1 MIEPLARRL
10 QILSLSLLALQLL
23 GSDWQ
28 SPLCWGSLTLVV
40 MASLKVRNAHR
51 PADLRRAALAQ
62 LIALGVLAGLNPNLG
77 PGLVQAATGLVLVAG
92 LLAQESGGA
101 GTLRQI
107 LNRSGQLL
115 VVCLPLLVLLFLFIP
130 RLGPLWP
137 QAELGRARTGLSDQ
151 LDPGSIAQLALDP
164 SPALRISP
172 AQEQDLPPADQRY
185 WRVRVLDRFDGQ
197 RWRAGASQG
206 PAQAWAPPAPAPP
219 GAAQQLWLVEPS
231 PLSALPWD
239 GSGVPLNPQI
249 TSTAKGE
256 LLGPWQTLE
265 RRSYG
270 LAASNQPPAW
280 QQQPPA
286 RADLNFAAGGNPQLE
301 ALAEDWRQQLAPA
314 QRLAAAQA
322 LFQGQPFRYTLQPP
336 PLGEVA
342 PLDRF
347 LFGSR
352 AGFCEHFASAFTALM
367 RAAGVP
373 ARVVVGYQGGNWI
386 PANPWGRGYLEVLQQ
401 DAHAWSE
408 VWLADQGWVRIDPT
422 AWVAPARIQAGLRSG
437 LAGQW
442 ADLGLL
448 SQGLPWL
455 RPLTRSWTNL
465 DLAWNQLLRYDQ
477 FSQDQLMLR
486 WLGPFRSWQGLVLVV
501 GLALALA
508 LAVWILGLLRP
519 TPRQEQQRRRLDR
532 SLSRLAPLNLV
543 PQAGET
549 LPAFCRRAAAQ
560 RPELAPGLERLQTS
574 YERLRFAPRGQER
587 ARALEL
593 ARALGAA
600 DRQLAAATSRLQRR
614 PVERLQSPE
623 PP

>member
-23 GSDWQ
+23 GSDWT
-28 SPLCWGSLTLVV
+28 SPLCWGSLTLLV
-40 MASLKVRNAHR
+40 MASLKLANAQR
-51 PADLRRAALAQ
+51 PADLRRGLLAQ

-77 PGLVQAATGLVLVAG
+77 PGLVQAATGLVLVAA
-92 LLAQESGGA
+92 LLAQESGG
-101 GTLRQI
+101 GGNLRQM
-107 LNRSGQLL
+107 LNRSVQLL

-137 QAELGRARTGLSDQ
+137 QAELGRGRTGLSEQ
-151 LDPGSIAQLALDP
+151 LDPGAIAQLALDP

-197 RWRAGASQG
+197 RWRAAPAQG
-206 PAQAWAPPAPAPP
+206 PTQAWAPPAPAPP

-231 PLSALPWD
+231 PLSALPWG

-256 LLGPWQTLE
+256 LLGPWQTRV

-280 QQQPPA
+280 QRQAPA
-286 RADLNFAAGGNPQLE
+286 RSDLDFAAGSNPQLE
-301 ALAEDWRQQLAPA
+301 ALAEGWRQQLAPA

-336 PLGEVA
+336 PLGDVA
-342 PLDRF
+342 PLDQF
-347 LFGSR
+347 LFASR
-352 AGFCEHFASAFTALM
+352 AGFCEHFASAFTGLM
-367 RAAGVP
+367 RAAAVP
-373 ARVVVGYQGGNWI
+373 ARVVVGYQGGSWV

-422 AWVAPARIQAGLRSG
+422 AWVAPARIQTGLRSG

-477 FSQDQLMLR
+477 FSQDALMQR
-486 WLGPFRSWQGLVLVV
+486 WLGPFRSWQGLVL

-519 TPRQEQQRRRLDR
+519 TPRQDQQRRRLDR

-543 PQAGET
+543 PQPGES

-560 RPELAPGLERLQTS
+560 LPELAPGLERLQTS

-593 ARALGAA
+593 AQSLGAA
-600 DRQLAAATSRLQRR
+600 DRELAAAASRLGRR

>member
-1 MIEPLARRL
+1 VIEPLARRL

-23 GSDWQ
+23 GSDWA

-40 MASLKVRNAHR
+40 MASLKLAKAQR
-51 PADLRRAALAQ
+51 PADLRRGLLAQ

-77 PGLVQAATGLVLVAG
+77 PGLVQAATGLVLVAA
-92 LLAQESGGA
+92 LLAQESGG
-101 GTLRQI
+101 GGNLRQM
-107 LNRSGQLL
+107 LNRSVQLL

-130 RLGPLWP
+130 RLGPPWP
-137 QAELGRARTGLSDQ
+137 QAELGRGRTGLSEQ
-151 LDPGSIAQLALDP
+151 LDPGAIAQLALDP

-197 RWRAGASQG
+197 RWRAAPAQG
-206 PAQAWAPPAPAPP
+206 PAQAWTPPAPAPP

-231 PLSALPWD
+231 PLSALPWG

-256 LLGPWQTLE
+256 LLGPWQTRV

-280 QQQPPA
+280 QLHPPA
-286 RADLNFAAGGNPQLE
+286 RSDLDFAAGSNPQLE
-301 ALAEDWRQQLAPA
+301 ALAEGWRQQLAPA

-336 PLGEVA
+336 PLGDVA
-342 PLDRF
+342 PLDQF
-347 LFGSR
+347 LFASR
-352 AGFCEHFASAFTALM
+352 AGFCEHFASAFTGLM
-367 RAAGVP
+367 RAAAVP
-373 ARVVVGYQGGNWI
+373 ARVVVGYQGGSWV
-386 PANPWGRGYLEVLQQ
+386 PANLWGRGYLEVLQQ

-477 FSQDQLMLR
+477 FSQDQLMQR
-486 WLGPFRSWQGLVLVV
+486 WLGPFRSWQGLVLVL

-543 PQAGET
+543 PQPGES

-560 RPELAPGLERLQTS
+560 LPELAPGLERLQTS

-593 ARALGAA
+593 ARSLGAA
-600 DRQLAAATSRLQRR
+600 DRELAAAASRLGRR

>member
-23 GSDWQ
+23 GSDWT

-40 MASLKVRNAHR
+40 MASLKLAKAQR
-51 PADLRRAALAQ
+51 PADLRRGLLAQ

-77 PGLVQAATGLVLVAG
+77 PGLVQAATGLVLVAA
-92 LLAQESGGA
+92 LLAQESGG
-101 GTLRQI
+101 GGNLRQM
-107 LNRSGQLL
+107 LNRSVQLL

-130 RLGPLWP
+130 RLGPPWP
-137 QAELGRARTGLSDQ
+137 QAELGRGRTGLSEQ
-151 LDPGSIAQLALDP
+151 LDPGAIAQLALDP

-197 RWRAGASQG
+197 RWRAAPAQG
-206 PAQAWAPPAPAPP
+206 PAQAGTPPAPAPP

-231 PLSALPWD
+231 PLSALPWG

-256 LLGPWQTLE
+256 LLGPWQTRV

-280 QQQPPA
+280 QRQAPA
-286 RADLNFAAGGNPQLE
+286 RSDLDFAAGSNPQLE
-301 ALAEDWRQQLAPA
+301 ALAEGWRQQLAPA

-336 PLGEVA
+336 PLGDVA
-342 PLDRF
+342 PLDQF
-347 LFGSR
+347 LFASR
-352 AGFCEHFASAFTALM
+352 AGFCEHFASAFTGLM
-367 RAAGVP
+367 RAAAVP
-373 ARVVVGYQGGNWI
+373 ARVVVGYQGGSWV
-386 PANPWGRGYLEVLQQ
+386 PANLWGRGYLEVLQQ

-422 AWVAPARIQAGLRSG
+422 AWVAPARIQSGLRSG

-477 FSQDQLMLR
+477 FSQDQLMQR
-486 WLGPFRSWQGLVLVV
+486 WLGPFRS
-501 GLALALA
+501 
-508 LAVWILGLLRP
+508 
-519 TPRQEQQRRRLDR
+519 
-532 SLSRLAPLNLV
+532 
-543 PQAGET
+543 
-549 LPAFCRRAAAQ
+549 
-560 RPELAPGLERLQTS
+560 
-574 YERLRFAPRGQER
+574 
-587 ARALEL
+587 
-593 ARALGAA
+593 
-600 DRQLAAATSRLQRR
+600 
-614 PVERLQSPE
+614 
-623 PP
+623 